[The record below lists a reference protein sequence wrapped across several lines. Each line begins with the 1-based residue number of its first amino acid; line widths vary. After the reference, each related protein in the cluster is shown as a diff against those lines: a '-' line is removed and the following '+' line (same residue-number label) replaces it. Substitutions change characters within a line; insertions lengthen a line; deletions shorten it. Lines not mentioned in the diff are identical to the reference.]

1 MQSSCGT
8 IVTQPGG
15 YTVPNLGP
23 VTSVPYHPGTTIGLP
38 AYQQSGVGGPSQSM
52 GGAAVGLPD
61 GVTGANPNLV
71 YHGGP
76 TGVPISDGSSPGA
89 GSPMFLN
96 GSPYAPQMI
105 MVSSQQQMMR
115 PGAPVYFPNAA
126 GNNQHQMQ
134 MSQIPM
140 S

>member
-1 MQSSCGT
+1 MQSSGGT

-15 YTVPNLGP
+15 YTVPNMGP
-23 VTSVPYHPGTTIGLP
+23 VTSVPYHPGATMGLP
-38 AYQQSGVGGPSQSM
+38 AYQQSAAAAGPSQTL
-52 GGAAVGLPD
+52 GGATVGLPD
-61 GVTGANPNLV
+61 GVTGASPSLV
-71 YHGGP
+71 YHGPP
-76 TGVPISDGSSPGA
+76 TGVPGSDGNSPGA

-115 PGAPVYFPNAA
+115 PGGPVYFPNA

-134 MSQIPM
+134 MSQM